1 MEEAP
6 PHKLLTLLA
15 QLTLFSLLSLPTLK
29 KRWHAGF
36 HMSMTFPNLCT
47 YPTEKFSICAFREH
61 DPRVLAWGRSTNYF
75 ACSKYFVTQ
84 TCSPLCF

>member
-47 YPTEKFSICAFREH
+47 YPHEK
-61 DPRVLAWGRSTNYF
+61 N
-75 ACSKYFVTQ
+75 
-84 TCSPLCF
+84 